1 MNARKLFYYKE
12 TLGVV
17 TMKRIE
23 IEIMRSSD
31 ALKAAVATWHR
42 AEKGKPVTP
51 RISIGSIKD
60 LFAAITEKRLEL
72 LRYVAEQQN
81 TLNTRQLAQ
90 ALGRDYKN
98 VHTDVSQLE
107 ELGLIEKGEKG
118 VLSVPYDEIVI
129 HAGLTE
135 AA

>member
-1 MNARKLFYYKE
+1 
-12 TLGVV
+12 
-17 TMKRIE
+17 MKRIE

-31 ALKAAVATWHR
+31 ALKAAVDTWHKVK
-42 AEKGKPVTP
+42 AGKSVTP
-51 RISIGSIKD
+51 RLSFGSIKD
-60 LFAAITEKRLEL
+60 LFSAITEKRLEL
-72 LRYVAEQQN
+72 LRYVAERQD
-81 TLNTRQLAQ
+81 TLNTRQLAR

-98 VHTDVSQLE
+98 VHTDVSELE

-118 VLSVPYDEIVI
+118 ALTVPYDEIVI

>member
-1 MNARKLFYYKE
+1 
-12 TLGVV
+12 
-17 TMKRIE
+17 MKRIE
-23 IEIMRSSD
+23 IEILRSRD
-31 ALKAAVATWHR
+31 ALKAAVDTWHK
-42 AEKGKPVTP
+42 AEKGKRVTP
-51 RISIGSIKD
+51 RISFGSIKD

-72 LRYVAEQQN
+72 LRHVAEHPD

-98 VHTDVSQLE
+98 VYTDVSQLE

>member
-1 MNARKLFYYKE
+1 
-12 TLGVV
+12 
-17 TMKRIE
+17 MKRIE

-31 ALKAAVATWHR
+31 ALKAAVDTWHE
-42 AEKGKPVTP
+42 AETGKKVYP
-51 RISIGSIKD
+51 RISFGSIKD

-72 LRYVAEQQN
+72 LRYVADQQDA
-81 TLNTRQLAQ
+81 LNTRQLAQ

-107 ELGLIEKGEKG
+107 ELGLIEKNGKG

-129 HAGLTE
+129 HAGLTQ

>member
-1 MNARKLFYYKE
+1 
-12 TLGVV
+12 
-17 TMKRIE
+17 MKRVE
-23 IEIMRSSD
+23 IEIIRSSD
-31 ALKAAVATWHR
+31 ALKAAVDTWHK
-42 AEKGKPVTP
+42 AEAGKRVTP
-51 RISIGSIKD
+51 RITFGSIKD

-72 LRYVAEQQN
+72 LRYVAYQQGAM
-81 TLNTRQLAQ
+81 NTRQLAQ

-118 VLSVPYDEIVI
+118 LLLVPYDEIVI

>member
-1 MNARKLFYYKE
+1 M
-12 TLGVV
+12 V

-23 IEIMRSSD
+23 IEIMRSGD
-31 ALKAAVATWHR
+31 ALKAAVTTWHK

-51 RISIGSIKD
+51 RISFGSIKD

-72 LRYVAEQQN
+72 LRYVAEQPN

-90 ALGRDYKN
+90 ALG
-98 VHTDVSQLE
+98 HTDVSQLE
-107 ELGLIEKGEKG
+107 ELGLIEKGGKG